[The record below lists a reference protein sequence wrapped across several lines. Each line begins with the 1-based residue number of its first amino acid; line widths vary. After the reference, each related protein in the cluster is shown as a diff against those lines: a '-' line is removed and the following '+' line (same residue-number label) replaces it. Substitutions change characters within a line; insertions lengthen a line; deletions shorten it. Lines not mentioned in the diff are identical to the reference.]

1 MVITAAKTLSF
12 NEGCHCF
19 RELWGRV
26 WPSPSDRAFTGEVY
40 MDLSEAEKDELI
52 LITNI
57 VDVARLDEE
66 VKGLLTQF
74 EIADDETLAELKQKI
89 EAIESLR
96 SQYRSELKTYK
107 NHIRK

>member
-1 MVITAAKTLSF
+1 
-12 NEGCHCF
+12 
-19 RELWGRV
+19 
-26 WPSPSDRAFTGEVY
+26 
-40 MDLSEAEKDELI
+40 MDLSEADKDELI

-57 VDVARLDEE
+57 VDVARLDEK

>member
-1 MVITAAKTLSF
+1 
-12 NEGCHCF
+12 
-19 RELWGRV
+19 
-26 WPSPSDRAFTGEVY
+26 
-40 MDLSEAEKDELI
+40 MDLSEADKDELI

-66 VKGLLTQF
+66 VKGLLAQF
-74 EIADDETLAELKQKI
+74 DIADDETLAELKQKI

>member
-1 MVITAAKTLSF
+1 
-12 NEGCHCF
+12 
-19 RELWGRV
+19 
-26 WPSPSDRAFTGEVY
+26 
-40 MDLSEAEKDELI
+40 MDLSEADKDELI

-66 VKGLLTQF
+66 VKGLLAQF

>member
-1 MVITAAKTLSF
+1 
-12 NEGCHCF
+12 
-19 RELWGRV
+19 
-26 WPSPSDRAFTGEVY
+26 
-40 MDLSEAEKDELI
+40 MDLSEADKDELI

-96 SQYRSELKTYK
+96 SQYRSELKTYR
-107 NHIRK
+107 NHIRT

>member
-1 MVITAAKTLSF
+1 
-12 NEGCHCF
+12 
-19 RELWGRV
+19 
-26 WPSPSDRAFTGEVY
+26 
-40 MDLSEAEKDELI
+40 MDLSEADKDELI

-96 SQYRSELKTYK
+96 SQYRSELKT
-107 NHIRK
+107 

>member
-1 MVITAAKTLSF
+1 
-12 NEGCHCF
+12 
-19 RELWGRV
+19 
-26 WPSPSDRAFTGEVY
+26 
-40 MDLSEAEKDELI
+40 MDLSDTEKDELI

-96 SQYRSELKTYK
+96 SQYRSELKAYRS
-107 NHIRK
+107 HIRK

>member
-1 MVITAAKTLSF
+1 MRAVIASGNCWGGEALSKWQ
-12 NEGCHCF
+12 GIYW
-19 RELWGRV
+19 RGL
-26 WPSPSDRAFTGEVY
+26 Y
-40 MDLSEAEKDELI
+40 MDLSEADKDELI